1 MQHFRRT
8 WPVAVLLVGSLG
20 VALRSIA
27 ADADTLRRA
36 SAPAAEAARYLSG
49 DALIAATSVLALIAV
64 VTGRSWA
71 PLAMQGWMVTL
82 LVVVAW
88 VLFIAVGS
96 NGPPILLRFG
106 AWIVCALLSA
116 IAVHMVRRAWASDGR
131 NAAA

>member
-8 WPVAVLLVGSLG
+8 WPVAVLLVGSLS

-27 ADADTLRRA
+27 ADVDTLRRA
-36 SAPAAEAARYLSG
+36 SAPAAEAARYLSA

-64 VTGRSWA
+64 LTGRSWA
-71 PLAMQGWMVTL
+71 PLSVLGWMVTL
-82 LVVVAW
+82 LVVLAW

-96 NGPPILLRFG
+96 NGPPILLRLG
-106 AWIVCALLSA
+106 VWIVCGLFSA
-116 IAVHMVRRAWASDGR
+116 IAVHLVRRAWASDGH